1 MKLKF
6 ICCLIC
12 FAFLLPSCT
21 STKGTAPSQNKD
33 YTIVGKNLKVKNDNK
48 ELALLDNKDALAASG
63 LYYATWVTGTPKA
76 YKNSDGDTVDLYDAQ
91 LYLLSGEADD
101 STEAQKNLDSWLEAA
116 RSKYDITNEKM
127 ETFNGQEYLIATY
140 NCKGENNPY
149 YQGISA
155 FGISGN
161 NAVCIG
167 LTCREN
173 FGARRFF
180 PYIRCPRLPR
190 QNLRAHNT
198 ARCIVCLRP
207 DTTTDARYP
216 RTTSTKKNR
225 RTRRADR
232 TYPKTA

>member
-1 MKLKF
+1 MQYGGIIMKLKF

-173 FGARRFF
+173 FGRELKPILTGFLNNC
-180 PYIRCPRLPR
+180 YY
-190 QNLRAHNT
+190 NNKYY
-198 ARCIVCLRP
+198 
-207 DTTTDARYP
+207 D
-216 RTTSTKKNR
+216 
-225 RTRRADR
+225 
-232 TYPKTA
+232 